1 MRGLVRNLWSFLMSL
16 CPKVVISQYSST
28 KPVTSLLPSLP
39 QRALLRLISQ
49 HLKRAWL
56 SKWPAAVSEETQAL
70 KARDTGPSSSSHA
83 TFDCKGETICTVSK
97 ANMISSPG
105 GLLWKRNICLT
116 MLTAQEIPGVVRVLL
131 SYLYHPVPFPSHIS
145 CSFSHSYQLIVT
157 L

>member
-1 MRGLVRNLWSFLMSL
+1 MCGLVRNLWSFLMSL

-83 TFDCKGETICTVSK
+83 TFDCKGKTICSQYHRQIWFQAPEACCENETS
-97 ANMISSPG
+97 AWTCS
-105 GLLWKRNICLT
+105 LLRKY
-116 MLTAQEIPGVVRVLL
+116 QVLL
-131 SYLYHPVPFPSHIS
+131 GSYYLISTIPFPFLLTSPVASPILTS
-145 CSFSHSYQLIVT
+145 SS
-157 L
+157 